1 MGVSLHVKG
10 KILIAKIDGDI
21 DHHNCEIVRNKIDN
35 AVINKNVSKILLDMS
50 KVSFMDSSGIGL
62 VMGRYKLVNKLS
74 GQVVVVSKD
83 NKVVKILKMS
93 SVDKFVNCFDNET
106 DALKALNGGK

>member
-1 MGVSLHVKG
+1 
-10 KILIAKIDGDI
+10 
-21 DHHNCEIVRNKIDN
+21 
-35 AVINKNVSKILLDMS
+35 VSKILLDMS

-74 GQVVVVSKD
+74 GQVVVVSKS

-93 SVDKFVNCFDNET
+93 SVDKFVNCFDNQT
-106 DALKALNGGK
+106 DALKVLNGGK